1 MMMAHNSSPPPA
13 AGLAEET
20 VARARLALSQYLE
33 DTDTH
38 ADTLRDAL
46 DEMAAEA
53 RAKSMLPEQL
63 LVVLKDI
70 WYALPAVRALEDS
83 GAQIRLLQRVVT
95 MCIKEYYR

>member
-1 MMMAHNSSPPPA
+1 MMAHHSSPPPP

-20 VARARLALSQYLE
+20 IARVRSALSRYLDDQGGGGQE
-33 DTDTH
+33 
-38 ADTLRDAL
+38 LRDSL
-46 DEMAAEA
+46 DAMASEA

-70 WYALPAVRALEDS
+70 WYALPAVRAIDDA

>member
-1 MMMAHNSSPPPA
+1 MMMAHDSSPPPA

-20 VARARLALSQYLE
+20 VARARLALSRYLE
-33 DTDTH
+33 N
-38 ADTLRDAL
+38 ADAGGEELRDAL
-46 DEMAAEA
+46 DAMATEA
-53 RAKSMLPEQL
+53 REKSMLPEQL

-70 WYALPAVRALEDS
+70 WYALPAVRAIEDS

>member
-1 MMMAHNSSPPPA
+1 MMMAHDSSPPPA

-20 VARARLALSQYLE
+20 VARARVALSRYLASPDE
-33 DTDTH
+33 AGDE
-38 ADTLRDAL
+38 LRDAL
-46 DEMAAEA
+46 DAMASEA

-63 LVVLKDI
+63 LVVLKDV
-70 WYALPAVRALEDS
+70 WYALPAVRAIDDA